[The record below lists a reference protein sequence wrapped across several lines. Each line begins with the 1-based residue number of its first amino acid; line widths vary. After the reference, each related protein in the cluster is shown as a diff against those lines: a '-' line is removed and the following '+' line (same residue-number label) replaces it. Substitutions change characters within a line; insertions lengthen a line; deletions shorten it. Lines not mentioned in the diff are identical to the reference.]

1 MRDENA
7 ELPWHEQL
15 GLVHVEEK
23 PILLALYRDGTAEE
37 PVGQVVAWAVAMP
50 DGSAVVVPLDPA
62 DNRPILTTLRGVRR
76 RWAPLLDATLV
87 KVAGR
92 ETLPRAA

>member
-1 MRDENA
+1 
-7 ELPWHEQL
+7 
-15 GLVHVEEK
+15 
-23 PILLALYRDGTAEE
+23 
-37 PVGQVVAWAVAMP
+37 MP